1 MKRQSNSKSRLI
13 LVLTLLSLC
22 MFCVVLSACN
32 QEIHKHTY
40 ESVGKTEATCTSQGA
55 ETFACSEC
63 GDRYTVYQNALGH
76 DFKVS
81 EEKSVAATCEA
92 GGTEVSVC
100 SRCGEIRTLPTA
112 KLEHEYEKSAALSVA
127 ATCEAGGS
135 DVSVCKHCGDIRTV
149 TTAKLAHT
157 YVKDVDKSVAATC
170 EAGGSD
176 VMVCELCGDTYSI
189 STAKLAHEY
198 EKSDALSVAATCEAG
213 GSDVSVCKH
222 CGDVRTVPTAKL
234 AHKYGK
240 DEAKSV
246 AATCEAGG
254 TDVMI
259 CEHCGDTYSITTAKL
274 AHTFGE
280 PVVVDP
286 TCMSGGYTVHTCT
299 ACHYSY
305 QDEFKGALG
314 HSYEGIE
321 TVAPTCTGQGYTVFA
336 CEHCGDRYVG
346 DMVAATGHDEIVDT
360 IAPTCTEQGYDH
372 HTCAN
377 GCGLDVKDNYIKALG
392 HDFVLDE
399 ESELTVAETCLKNG
413 NDHYACPRCGATED
427 KVVEATGHSLEENAE
442 RSKAATCTE
451 DGLKVMTCT
460 HAWCDKDETAETE
473 EVLTKLGHI
482 IPEGKHVCMQDESL
496 TEGFAFHCDQ
506 CGKDIAIVEH
516 TPNIPYSEV
525 DCLNSQV
532 CTVCE
537 TVLVEGQHVQTVRAT
552 CEHPGVC
559 DVCGLVQERQLA
571 HTYGDTLVTIKKA
584 TCTEDGLMGYVC
596 TMCNKAH
603 DPDREQTV
611 SALGHEWSDWTVT
624 AATCTADG
632 KKVRT
637 CATCGE
643 TETVV
648 LPMFN
653 HVYPKG
659 HEKAGQS
666 AYVDTEV
673 APTCTKDGYTTS
685 KCALCGHEKD
695 VVVHE
700 GTATGHNSAI
710 YGENA
715 MDYLVTEAFDDPSG
729 MYFRPTC
736 SQEGMG
742 AFRCPDCNQIVRMR
756 MEKDPHNHS
765 GTLFDCG
772 DYCTDCAGA
781 ETADKHQKAECGTEG
796 HFVCDGG
803 DHTTY
808 TVTFVFVPGDS
819 GLTGLTIDPI
829 KVSKC
834 TNAEMKISAPVSE
847 TYEYEFAADEGFL
860 GIFNFDNA
868 ISKDLTIY
876 FRATAK

>member
-112 KLEHEYEKSAALSVA
+112 KLGHEYEKSAALSVA

-135 DVSVCKHCGDIRTV
+135 DVMVCELCGDIRTV
-149 TTAKLAHT
+149 ATAKLAHT
-157 YVKDVDKSVAATC
+157 YEKDVDKSVAATC
-170 EAGGSD
+170 EAGGTD
-176 VMVCELCGDTYSI
+176 VMVCKSCGDTYS
-189 STAKLAHEY
+189 
-198 EKSDALSVAATCEAG
+198 
-213 GSDVSVCKH
+213 
-222 CGDVRTVPTAKL
+222 VPTAKL
-234 AHKYGK
+234 AHTYVK
-240 DEAKSV
+240 DTAKSV

-254 TDVMI
+254 TDVMV
-259 CEHCGDTYSITTAKL
+259 CEHCKDTYSISTAKL

-280 PVVVDP
+280 PVVVAP

-346 DMVAATGHDEIVDT
+346 DMVAATGHDEIIET
-360 IAPTCTEQGYDH
+360 IAPTCVEQGYDH

-377 GCGLDVKDNYIKALG
+377 GCGLNVKDNYVKERG
-392 HDFVLDE
+392 HDFELDE
-399 ESELTVAETCLKNG
+399 ESELTVAETCLKDG
-413 NDHYACPRCGATED
+413 NNHFACSRCDATKDETV
-427 KVVEATGHSLEENAE
+427 KATGHALAENAE
-442 RSKAATCTE
+442 LSKAATCTE

-460 HAWCDKDETAETE
+460 HEWCDGDETSKTE

-482 IPEGKHVCMQDESL
+482 LPEGKHVCTQDETL
-496 TEGFAFHCDQ
+496 AEGFAFHCMQ
-506 CGKDIAIVEH
+506 CDKDIAIVEH

-525 DCLNSQV
+525 DCQNPQV

-571 HTYGDTLVTIKKA
+571 HIYGDTLVTINKA
-584 TCTEDGLMGYVC
+584 TCTEDGLMGYLC

-611 SALGHEWSDWTVT
+611 SALGHAWSDWTVT
-624 AATCTADG
+624 AATCETDG

-643 TETVV
+643 TEEEV
-648 LPMFN
+648 LPKFN
-653 HVYPKG
+653 HIYPEG
-659 HEKAGQS
+659 QENAGQT

-673 APTCTKDGYTTS
+673 AATCTKDGYTTS

-729 MYFRPTC
+729 MYYRPTC
-736 SQEGMG
+736 SKEGMG
-742 AFRCPDCNQIVRMR
+742 AFRCPDCNQLVRMP
-756 MEKDPHNHS
+756 MAKDSHNHS
-765 GTLFDCG
+765 GAPFDCG

-803 DHTTY
+803 EHSTY

-819 GLTGLTIDPI
+819 GLTGLAIEPI

-834 TNAEMKISAPVSE
+834 ANSEMKISAPVSE
-847 TYEYEFAADEGFL
+847 LYNYKFAADEEFL
-860 GIFNFDNA
+860 GSFNFDNA

>member
-149 TTAKLAHT
+149 ATAKLAHT

-170 EAGGSD
+170 EAGGAD
-176 VMVCELCGDTYSI
+176 VMVCEHCGDTYSI

-222 CGDVRTVPTAKL
+222 CGDIRTVPTAKL

-346 DMVAATGHDEIVDT
+346 DMVAATGHDEIIET
-360 IAPTCTEQGYDH
+360 IVPTCTEQGYDH

-377 GCGLDVKDNYIKALG
+377 GCGLDVKDNYVKELG

-399 ESELTVAETCLKNG
+399 ESELTVSETCLKDG
-413 NDHYACPRCGATED
+413 NDHYACPRCGTTKDE
-427 KVVEATGHSLEENAE
+427 VVKATGHSLEENSDL
-442 RSKAATCTE
+442 SKAATCTE
-451 DGLKVMTCT
+451 DGLKVTTCT
-460 HAWCDKDETAETE
+460 HEWCDKDETSKKE

-482 IPEGKHVCMQDESL
+482 VPEGKHVCTQDESL

-525 DCLNSQV
+525 DCLNPQV

-584 TCTEDGLMGYVC
+584 TCEEDGLMGYVC

-637 CATCGE
+637 CATCGK
-643 TETVV
+643 TEEEV
-648 LPMFN
+648 LPKFN
-653 HVYPKG
+653 HVYPADY
-659 HEKAGQS
+659 ETEELRGQS
-666 AYVDTEV
+666 AYIDTEV
-673 APTCTKDGYTTS
+673 DPTCTKDGYTTS

-729 MYFRPTC
+729 MYYRPTC
-736 SQEGMG
+736 SKEGMG
-742 AFRCPDCNQIVRMR
+742 AFRCPDCNQLVRMP
-756 MEKDPHNHS
+756 MAKDPHNHS
-765 GTLFDCG
+765 GTEFDCG

-781 ETADKHQKAECGTEG
+781 ETADKHQKAECGTEE

-834 TNAEMKISAPVSE
+834 ANP
-847 TYEYEFAADEGFL
+847 
-860 GIFNFDNA
+860 
-868 ISKDLTIY
+868 
-876 FRATAK
+876 